1 MAEQERRTDRM
12 KIGVIG
18 PLEEGGNDGKTPTY
32 GDVREMAVAAEA
44 VGLDSFWLA
53 DHFIYRAPG
62 TNESGQ
68 GQWEAF
74 TYLSAI
80 AAETSRI
87 ALGPM
92 VAATSFR
99 SPALL
104 AKMADALDEISGGR
118 FVLGLGSGWHEP
130 EYKAFGFPFDHLAS
144 RFDEAL
150 QIIAPLLREGHVD
163 FTGQY
168 YSAED
173 SVLRPRGPSPQG
185 PRILI
190 GAKGPRMLKLVAR
203 YADAWNTAWHMDP
216 AVAAQR
222 WENLQAACA
231 EVGRDPSAIEF
242 TLGVPIRVLLN
253 GETAPEGEKTIAGS
267 PEQVAEALHGFAAIG
282 AQHLIL
288 APEPNGPG
296 SIERIAHVL
305 EAYKA

>member
-1 MAEQERRTDRM
+1 MAEQQQPTDRM

-18 PLEEGGNDGKTPTY
+18 PLEEGGNNGKTPTY

-44 VGLDSFWLA
+44 AGLDSFWLA
-53 DHFIYRAPG
+53 DHFIFRMPG
-62 TNESGQ
+62 MEES
-68 GQWEAF
+68 GQWEAL
-74 TYLSAI
+74 TYLSAL
-80 AAETSRI
+80 AVETSHI
-87 ALGPM
+87 ALGPL

-144 RFDEAL
+144 RFEEAL

-163 FTGQY
+163 VTGTY
-168 YSAED
+168 YSAEN
-173 SVLRPRGPSPQG
+173 SGLRPRGPSPKG

-190 GAKGPRMLKLVAR
+190 GAKGPRMLTLVAR

-216 AVAAQR
+216 TVAAER
-222 WENLQAACA
+222 WENLKTACA
-231 EVGRDPSAIEF
+231 QVGRDPSTIEF
-242 TLGVPIRVLLN
+242 TVGVPIRVLLN
-253 GETAPEGEKTIAGS
+253 GETAPEGEKTISG
-267 PEQVAEALHGFAAIG
+267 PPDQVAEALHGFAAIG

-296 SIERIAHVL
+296 SIERIARVL
-305 EAYKA
+305 ELYKA

>member
-1 MAEQERRTDRM
+1 MAEQDQDANRM

-32 GDVREMAVAAEA
+32 QDVRDMAVAAENA
-44 VGLDSFWLA
+44 GLDSYWLA
-53 DHFIYRAPG
+53 DHFLFRMPN
-62 TNESGQ
+62 TEES
-68 GQWEAF
+68 GQWEAM
-74 TYLSAI
+74 TYLSAL
-80 AAETSRI
+80 AAVTSRI
-87 ALGPM
+87 TLGPM

-130 EYKAFGFPFDHLAS
+130 EYKAFGFPFDHRVS
-144 RFDEAL
+144 RFEEAL
-150 QIIAPLLREGHVD
+150 QIITPLLHEGRVD
-163 FTGQY
+163 FKGEY

-185 PRILI
+185 PRILV
-190 GAKGPRMLKLVAR
+190 GAKGPRMLQLTAR

-222 WENLQAACA
+222 WDGLKAACA
-231 EVGRDPSAIEF
+231 EVGRDPSTIEF
-242 TLGVPIRVLLN
+242 TVGVPIRVLLN
-253 GETAPEGEKTIAGS
+253 GETAPEGDQTIFGS
-267 PEQVAEALHGFAAIG
+267 PEQVAEALRGFAVIG

-296 SIERIAHVL
+296 SIERIARVL
-305 EAYKA
+305 EAYNA

>member
-1 MAEQERRTDRM
+1 
-12 KIGVIG
+12 
-18 PLEEGGNDGKTPTY
+18 
-32 GDVREMAVAAEA
+32 MAVAAEN

-53 DHFIYRAPG
+53 DHFIFRSPG
-62 TNESGQ
+62 SDET
-68 GQWEAF
+68 GQWEAL
-74 TYLSAI
+74 TYLSAL
-80 AAETSRI
+80 AAVTSRI
-87 ALGPM
+87 TLGPM
-92 VAATSFR
+92 VVATSFR

-150 QIIAPLLREGHVD
+150 QIISPLLRDGHVD
-163 FTGQY
+163 FAGEY
-168 YSAED
+168 YSAEN
-173 SVLRPRGPSPQG
+173 SVLRPRGPSPKG

-231 EVGRDPSAIEF
+231 EIGRDPSTIEF
-242 TLGVPIRVLLN
+242 TVGVPIRVLLD
-253 GETAPEGEKTIAGS
+253 GETAPEGEQTISGP
-267 PEQVAEALHGFAAIG
+267 PEKIAEALQGFAAVG
-282 AQHLIL
+282 AQHVIL

-296 SIERIAHVL
+296 SIERIGQVL
-305 EAYKA
+305 EANKA